1 MVACAGGY
9 LPRAGHQRCT
19 SLVTGFG
26 NSSMLWSVDYERSL
40 PFSSVRTQ
48 FAQWYQP
55 GPFAV
60 VLPNRGADEAWRQ
73 INYLIDHAYIDQHTR
88 AVMFQFTVFNPMMHR
103 FCSFVLVAELQPTGG
118 VLPTGNFEVR
128 MRTCVGTI
136 ACFGCR

>member
-1 MVACAGGY
+1 M
-9 LPRAGHQRCT
+9 
-19 SLVTGFG
+19 
-26 NSSMLWSVDYERSL
+26 
-40 PFSSVRTQ
+40 
-48 FAQWYQP
+48 
-55 GPFAV
+55 

-128 MRTCVGTI
+128 VLHMRGDDCVLGLSLTVVYATLRDRRCNFI
-136 ACFGCR
+136 RRSMHVGCGGSKSSSRASTRGSWSRRFKQCAEWG